1 MSIHRQRG
9 SYASEQSPG
18 AVSPELP
25 QQDRV
30 RVENVRTDIGQ
41 NLTLAVVAD
50 GDGHPQAGE
59 SAEMVV
65 AQLFEGVTR
74 SRDRDLSSLLRNQLE
89 VSGQSLMDAKMRG
102 EVFGEIA
109 LTAIAIWKDRLYYA
123 HVGHTMA
130 VLVRDGR
137 TIPLTSVGNQSLGT
151 LDPPFIQT
159 GDPRGVALHPGDNV
173 VLASDGLTRI
183 SPEDGKP
190 FVHPDEIADY
200 VEGNTPLEAA
210 RHLISIA
217 MGRDVNDNVSVIVM
231 QLPGGRA
238 RGGRGPLT
246 ILATIVGILLVL
258 GLGVTG
264 IKWLRDRRSPPP
276 SVDYGYAVVIQGS
289 VRVDD
294 VVEGD
299 STGIVGYLGTIPA
312 GATLTAL
319 DESRLT
325 LQTTYEGSFDLAATS
340 FYLTGGSQIRLR
352 TLDARPEMSGG
363 NQLTLTTGSILDL
376 VSGRLMVVRSK
387 GDHEIQVAV
396 GANSSSLVGFGA
408 GVMGLIAE
416 DGTQVVDCLVGQC
429 RTPQESGDTV
439 KLMSGQRLS
448 LVEVRQ
454 DYVELIAEEILQAW
468 DELCELCV
476 SEP

>member
-1 MSIHRQRG
+1 MFVHRKRG

-18 AVSPELP
+18 AISPELP

-30 RVENVRTDIGQ
+30 RVENVRTGIGQ

-65 AQLFEGVTR
+65 AQLFEGITL
-74 SRDRDLSSLLRNQLE
+74 SRDRDLNSLLRRQLE
-89 VSGQSLMDAKMRG
+89 VSGHSLMDARMRG
-102 EVFGEIA
+102 EGLGEVA
-109 LTAIAIWKDRLYYA
+109 LTALAIWKDRLYYA

-137 TIPLTSVGNQSLGT
+137 VIPITAVGNQLLGT
-151 LDPPFIQT
+151 SDPPAIHT
-159 GDPRGVALHPGDNV
+159 GDPHGIALHPGDSV

-183 SPEDGKP
+183 SSEDGKP
-190 FVHPDEIADY
+190 FVHPEDIADY

-210 RHLISIA
+210 RHLLSIA
-217 MGRDVNDNVSVIVM
+217 MGRDVDDNVSVVVV

-238 RGGRGPLT
+238 RGGRGPLP
-246 ILATIVGILLVL
+246 ILATIVLIFLILAF
-258 GLGVTG
+258 GVTG
-264 IKWLRDRRSPPP
+264 IKWLRDSRIPPP
-276 SVDYGYAVVIQGS
+276 SVDYGYAVLIQGS

-294 VVEGD
+294 AVEGD
-299 STGIVGYLGTIPA
+299 SIGIVSYLGTIPA

-319 DESRLT
+319 DESRLA
-325 LQTTYEGSFDLAATS
+325 LQTTYEGSFDLSAAYI
-340 FYLTGGSQIRLR
+340 YLTGSSQIRLR
-352 TLDARPEMSGG
+352 MLDARPEISSG
-363 NQLTLTTGSILDL
+363 NQLPLTAGTALDL
-376 VSGRLMVVRSK
+376 VSGRLLVVRSE

-396 GANSSSLVGFGA
+396 GTNTSSLVGFGA

-416 DGTQVVDCLVGQC
+416 DDTRVVDCLVGQC
-429 RTPQESGDTV
+429 QIHQVNGDTV

-448 LVEVRQ
+448 LVEVKQ
-454 DYVELIAEEILQAW
+454 EDVEVIPESILQEW
-468 DELCELCV
+468 DKLCESCL

>member
-30 RVENVRTDIGQ
+30 RVENVRTGIGQ

-59 SAEMVV
+59 AAEMVV
-65 AQLFEGVTR
+65 SQFFEGIIR
-74 SRDRDLSSLLRNQLE
+74 SQDHDLNSQLRNQLE
-89 VSGQSLMDAKMRG
+89 ISGRSLMDARIRG
-102 EVFGEIA
+102 EGLGEVA

-123 HVGHTMA
+123 HVGHTTA
-130 VLVRDGR
+130 VLVRNGR
-137 TIPLTSVGNQSLGT
+137 VIPLTDVANQLLGT
-151 LDPPFIQT
+151 SDPPVIQT
-159 GDPRGVALHPGDNV
+159 GDPRGMALHPGDNV

-183 SPEDGKP
+183 SLEDGKP
-190 FVHPDEIADY
+190 FVHPGEIADY

-210 RHLISIA
+210 RHLLSIA
-217 MGRDVNDNVSVIVM
+217 MGRDVDDNVSVVVV
-231 QLPGGRA
+231 QLPGGRV

-246 ILATIVGILLVL
+246 ILTILVGILLVL
-258 GLGVTG
+258 TLGLMG
-264 IKWLRDRRSPPP
+264 IKWLKDRRSSAPL
-276 SVDYGYAVVIQGS
+276 VDYGYAVVIQGS
-289 VRVDD
+289 VRFND

-299 STGIVGYLGTIPA
+299 SIGIVDYLGTIPT
-312 GATLTAL
+312 GATITAL

-325 LQTTYEGSFDLAATS
+325 LQTTYEGSFDLSAIS

-363 NQLTLTTGSILDL
+363 NQLTSTTGSILDL
-376 VSGRLMVVRSK
+376 VSGRLLVMRSE
-387 GDHEIQVAV
+387 GDHKIQVAV
-396 GANSSSLVGFGA
+396 EDKSSSLVGFGV

-416 DGTQVVDCLVGQC
+416 DGTRVVDCLVGQC
-429 RTPQESGDTV
+429 QTHQVDGDAV
-439 KLMSGQRLS
+439 KLVSGQRLFFA
-448 LVEVRQ
+448 EGEQ
-454 DYVELIAEEILQAW
+454 EEVELIVEEVLQEW
-468 DELCELCV
+468 DKLCESCL